1 MKEEMRATKKAF
13 RDIVRRARDEQ
24 RDRRRAK
31 WNHRRQALASAE
43 NNAKDNTSLDN
54 RMGNLALADTPNPLP
69 VRSQTEPVSSQ
80 MPQRSLPSRPNLSS
94 DVSAQGTVNTSSS
107 ASQPQ
112 SQSSVN
118 EFSAELPGRKAR
130 PQDRFKEMLKPRSA
144 KKQHKPSDS
153 KDGKDSKKDPSG

>member
-1 MKEEMRATKKAF
+1 MKEEIRATKKAF

-31 WNHRRQALASAE
+31 WNRRRQALASAE
-43 NNAKDNTSLDN
+43 TNAKYKTSLDN
-54 RMGNLALADTPNPLP
+54 RMGNLALADTPNSPPVRAQTEPASLQVPQRNLP
-69 VRSQTEPVSSQ
+69 VR
-80 MPQRSLPSRPNLSS
+80 PNPSS
-94 DVSAQGTVNTSSS
+94 DLSIQGTLNTASS
-107 ASQPQ
+107 ASQ

-118 EFSAELPGRKAR
+118 EFPTELPGRKAR

-153 KDGKDSKKDPSG
+153 KDGKDSKKDPSN